1 MSVALELAALLA
13 YSDEERAKWRTW
25 IDADLTRL
33 AIPFQRGG
41 RFPTIGSVFDHVFL
55 VERRHLTRL
64 QGGEPP
70 DSTGIA
76 AGDWTGLLAYAVAV
90 RTDLRAYLAGLTE
103 EAARQLMTITI
114 SVGTFTMTRRK
125 LASHIL
131 LHEVRHLA
139 QVAFAARLGGHEPPG
154 QHDYFF
160 ATEVESLDA

>member
-1 MSVALELAALLA
+1 MSVALELAALVA

-33 AIPFQRGG
+33 SIPFQRGG
-41 RFPTIGSVFDHVFL
+41 RFPTIGSLFDHLFL
-55 VERRHLTRL
+55 VERRHLSRL

-70 DSTGIA
+70 DSTGVA
-76 AGDWTGLLAYAVAV
+76 PGDWHGLLEYGDTARA
-90 RTDLRAYLAGLTE
+90 DLRAYLAGLTE

-131 LHEVRHLA
+131 LHEIRHLA
-139 QVAFAARLGGHEPPG
+139 QVAFAARLAGHEPPG
-154 QHDYFF
+154 QHDFFF
-160 ATEVESLDA
+160 ATEVEALEV